1 MDLRMFQP
9 SPVSAQAS
17 LLQQQPPPWHAPH
30 TTSHALCTLYQ
41 LDRALCPTVLQFT
54 YGVVEEHTP
63 ARPTVSIPDPLLLIL
78 SFRCNHVIIV
88 SPASTASASF
98 DESSVSYSLS
108 PTQVIHPDH
117 SKFTPVPKS
126 RAMVSN

>member
-41 LDRALCPTVLQFT
+41 LDRALCPTVHLWSCRRTHTCPTNGQHPGSPPNSQLPLQPRHHRLCF
-54 YGVVEEHTP
+54 
-63 ARPTVSIPDPLLLIL
+63 
-78 SFRCNHVIIV
+78 
-88 SPASTASASF
+88 PASTASASF
-98 DESSVSYSLS
+98 DESSVSDYSLS

-117 SKFTPVPKS
+117 SKFTPVPKC
-126 RAMVSN
+126 RAMLNN